1 MGKVLE
7 FLGLTVAVVGEDASE
22 AEARDAF
29 AADVT
34 YTTAQQL
41 AWTYLRD
48 NTAPDEDR
56 VVRRPARA
64 GADAPRAL
72 PRVGHGRVCC
82 GFGAKRARGCLRR
95 AYGHAPCV
103 HLTAARASM
112 CAAASAAAPRPQ
124 ALQRPFHYAVVDEVD
139 LLLIDDCRNPLI
151 LSRSNE
157 QEDVERFVLAK
168 ARAAR
173 PRCSAARGACMA
185 V

>member
-1 MGKVLE
+1 VLE

-56 VVRRPARA
+56 VVRRPVCPDARRVLA
-64 GADAPRAL
+64 VHAARVHVLWVRLEWAPRAACGKHTGVRVAL
-72 PRVGHGRVCC
+72 PHGCP
-82 GFGAKRARGCLRR
+82 GFRR
-95 AYGHAPCV
+95 
-103 HLTAARASM
+103 
-112 CAAASAAAPRPQ
+112 AAASAAAPRPQ

-157 QEDVERFVLAK
+157 QEDVERFVLAAK